1 MKLPICELCASTNVL
16 CSGCSE
22 RLATGRLTQLDVDA
36 SRLLHRLAADHPLDN
51 IELKRALDLGKV
63 VLLLVRG
70 DIGALIGR
78 EGRVVNEISKGLGRK
93 VRIAEDAGDLKKTLA
108 DIIAPARLL
117 GINQVF
123 RKEGNLFR
131 VRIPKTDLPALPV
144 PLSVLEKAL
153 VSLFSAP
160 AEIAFE

>member
-1 MKLPICELCASTNVL
+1 MKLPICELCASTSVL

-22 RLATGRLTQLDVDA
+22 RLAEGRLTQLDVDA
-36 SRLLHRLAADHPLDN
+36 SRLLHRLAADHPLEN

-70 DIGALIGR
+70 DVGALIGR
-78 EGRVVNEISKGLGRK
+78 EGRVVNEISKGLGKK
-93 VRIAEDAGDLKKTLA
+93 VRIAEDAGDLKKMLA
-108 DIIAPARLL
+108 DIVSPARVL

-123 RKEGNLFR
+123 KREGTAFR
-131 VRIPKTDLPALPV
+131 IRIPKADIPSLPV

-153 VSLFSAP
+153 ASLFSAP
-160 AEIAFE
+160 AEIFFE